1 MGQLTPQGYVAD
13 TFNDIFNQFISGL
26 KSIYGDDILV
36 DPDDPDGQ
44 LAGILAQM
52 RADIEGTILTIYQ
65 ANDPDNATGAW
76 LEQKVAYA
84 GLERRTA
91 QYSYLRDVVLT
102 GTAGTLIK
110 SGAILRD
117 DSGIQWVSQTDVT
130 LDDSGS
136 CVQDFRSQTLG
147 QYQVVANISLTIMTV
162 IAGWQ
167 TATTQYASE
176 IGLEEETDPQLLARF
191 YRSRSKPAVNCV
203 DGTVAD
209 IYALPDVSEVVAL
222 ENMSDSIDSN
232 GVNGHT
238 VNYIVDGGDNT
249 QIARAIYRNWPGT
262 GLQGA
267 ISVPVTRYSG
277 NTVDIQFD
285 RPDPVDIVTAITV
298 GRRKNF
304 TSVDTEQIVS
314 QVIRMVFSIGES
326 VYQADISDVVNQT
339 SGVYVK
345 SILLA
350 RSDEELADVDA
361 LKMSAREKARFLS
374 GNVTMHVVD
383 E

>member
-13 TFNDIFNQFISGL
+13 TFNDIFNQFITGL
-26 KSIYGDDILV
+26 KGIYGDDILV

-52 RADIEGTILTIYQ
+52 RADIEGTLLAIYQ

-84 GLERRTA
+84 GLERRAA
-91 QYSYLRDVVLT
+91 QYSYLRDVALT
-102 GTAGTLIK
+102 GSAGGLIK
-110 SGAILRD
+110 SGVILRD

-130 LDDSGS
+130 LDDDGNG
-136 CVQDFRSQTLG
+136 VQDFRSQTLG
-147 QYQVVANISLTIMTV
+147 QYQVAADVPLTIVTV
-162 IAGWQ
+162 VAGWQ
-167 TATTQYASE
+167 TAVTQYASE
-176 IGLEEETDPQLLARF
+176 TGLEEETDPQLLARF

-209 IYALPDVSEVVAL
+209 IYALPDVSEVVPL
-222 ENMSDSIDSN
+222 ENSGDMIDVN
-232 GVNGHT
+232 GVKAHT
-238 VNYIVDGGDNT
+238 VNYVVDGGDNS
-249 QIARAIYRNWPGT
+249 QIAKAIYRNWPGT
-262 GLQGA
+262 GLQGDVSIA
-267 ISVPVTRYSG
+267 VTRYSG

-285 RPDPVDIVTAITV
+285 RPVPVDVATEITV

-304 TSVDTEQIVS
+304 TYVDTSQIVT
-314 QVIRMVFSIGES
+314 QVLAMQFAIGES
-326 VYQADISDVVNQT
+326 VYQADVSDVVNQT

-345 SILLA
+345 SILLG
-350 RSDEELADVDA
+350 RESDELTDVDI
-361 LKMSAREKARFLS
+361 LKMAAREKARFLS
-374 GNVTMHVVD
+374 GNVTVTVVD

>member
-249 QIARAIYRNWPGT
+249 QIGRAIYSNWPGT
-262 GLQGA
+262 GLQGG
-267 ISVPVTRYSG
+267 ISVPITRYSG
-277 NTVDIQFD
+277 SSVDIQFD

-314 QVIRMVFSIGES
+314 QVIGMVFSIGES

>member
-13 TFNDIFNQFISGL
+13 TFNDIFNQFITGL
-26 KSIYGDDILV
+26 KGIYGDDILV

-52 RADIEGTILTIYQ
+52 RADIEGTILAIYQ

-84 GLERRTA
+84 GLERRAA
-91 QYSYLRDVVLT
+91 QYSYLRDVALT
-102 GTAGTLIK
+102 GSAGVLIK
-110 SGAILRD
+110 SGAIVRD
-117 DSGIQWVSQTDVT
+117 DSGVQWISQTDVT
-130 LDDSGS
+130 LDDDGNG
-136 CVQDFRSQTLG
+136 VQDFRSQSLG
-147 QYQVVANISLTIMTV
+147 QYQVAAHISLTIMTV
-162 IAGWQ
+162 VAGWQ
-167 TATTQYASE
+167 TAATQYSSE
-176 IGLEEETDPQLLARF
+176 TGLEEETDPQLLARF

-209 IYALPDVSEVVAL
+209 IYALPDVSEVVSL
-222 ENMSDSIDSN
+222 ENSSDEVDGN
-232 GVNGHT
+232 GVNAHT
-238 VNYIVDGGDNT
+238 VNYVVDGGDNS
-249 QIARAIYRNWPGT
+249 QIAKAIYRNWPGT
-262 GLQGA
+262 GLQGD

-285 RPDPVDIVTAITV
+285 RPTPVDVSTEITV

-304 TSVDTEQIVS
+304 TYVDTTQIIA
-314 QVIRMVFSIGES
+314 QVMSMQFSIGES

-345 SILLA
+345 SILLG
-350 RSDEELADVDA
+350 RDGDELADIDV
-361 LKMSAREKARFLS
+361 LKMTAREKARFLS
-374 GNVTMHVVD
+374 GNVTVTVVD

>member
-26 KSIYGDDILV
+26 KGIYGDDILV

-52 RADIEGTILTIYQ
+52 RADIEGTILAIYQ
-65 ANDPDNATGAW
+65 ANDPDNATGVW

-84 GLERRTA
+84 GLERRAA
-91 QYSYLRDVVLT
+91 QYSYLRDVALT

-117 DSGIQWVSQTDVT
+117 DSGIQWISQTDVT
-130 LDDSGS
+130 LDDKGNA
-136 CVQDFRSQTLG
+136 VQDFRSQSLG
-147 QYQVVANISLTIMTV
+147 QYQVVADISLTIMTV

-209 IYALPDVSEVVAL
+209 IYALPDVTEVVPL
-222 ENMSDSIDSN
+222 ENSSDTQD
-232 GVNGHT
+232 VNNVAAHT
-238 VNYIVDGGDNT
+238 VNYVVDGGDNV
-249 QIARAIYRNWPGT
+249 QIANMIYRNWPGT

-285 RPDPVDIVTAITV
+285 RPTLVDVATEITV

-304 TSVDTEQIVS
+304 TSVDTSQIVS
-314 QVIRMVFSIGES
+314 RVIAMPFSIGES
-326 VYQADISDVVNQT
+326 VYQADISDSVNQT
-339 SGVYVK
+339 AGVYVK
-345 SILLA
+345 SILLG
-350 RSDEELADVDA
+350 RTGDELTDCDL
-361 LKMSAREKARFLS
+361 LKMAAREKARFLS
-374 GNVTMHVVD
+374 GDVTVTVVD